1 MCSHISGSV
10 DNHATRT
17 GTSGHLEAAR
27 TAAAAGARCLV
38 ASHIYN
44 QFDLPGVRERVIA
57 EMARIY
63 DGVIVFGEDLMEL
76 SADPKTPGV
85 FL

>member
-1 MCSHISGSV
+1 MCSYQSGSV
-10 DNHATRT
+10 DNQATRI

-27 TAAAAGARCLV
+27 TAAAAGARRLV

-44 QFDLPGVRERVIA
+44 QFDRPGVREKVIA
-57 EMARIY
+57 EMTSVYGGI
-63 DGVIVFGEDLMEL
+63 IVLGEDLMEL
-76 SADPKTPGV
+76 SAVPETPGT

>member
-38 ASHIYN
+38 ASHIYD
-44 QFDLPGVRERVIA
+44 QFDRPGVRERVIA
-57 EMARIY
+57 DMARIY
-63 DGVIVFGEDLMEL
+63 DGVIVLGEDLMQL
-76 SADPKTPGV
+76 SAQPPQPGV
-85 FL
+85 FR